1 MNISTLI
8 LCIIFVSLLFPIQK
22 TFSKDSGNNW
32 DIYKSPI
39 LNGKI
44 LKDKSFQKSYSSF
57 KKISLAIV
65 TASALNIRSSPKIKN
80 NITKVVLKNTHLI
93 TLSHPINGWVK
104 VRIPNDINGW
114 VSKK

>member
-80 NITKVVLKNTHLI
+80 NITAILVACIKIIYENLRYKQ
-93 TLSHPINGWVK
+93 
-104 VRIPNDINGW
+104 
-114 VSKK
+114 SKKNMKNHERIFI